1 MYVSNHKRQTTAGQ
15 ILVVSYRNMESGPFT
30 LNSSP
35 FASRDG
41 FSIHFFLEY
50 PGIDAFSWN
59 VPQLSKH
66 PDNLS
71 HPSGICILVLVRVLI
86 VTNPPMTRHGES
98 FMSPAT
104 SISVQYTRKSHNG
117 INIGFHHYDGAL
129 RFY

>member
-1 MYVSNHKRQTTAGQ
+1 
-15 ILVVSYRNMESGPFT
+15 MESGLDT

-35 FASRDG
+35 FPSRDG
-41 FSIHFFLEY
+41 VPIHFFLEY

-59 VPQLSKH
+59 VPHLSKH

-71 HPSGICILVLVRVLI
+71 HPSGTCILFLVRVLI

-98 FMSPAT
+98 LMSPAT
-104 SISVQYTRKSHNG
+104 SISMQYTRKSHNG
-117 INIGFHHYDGAL
+117 INIGFHHYDETL